1 MQPVK
6 TEPGILY
13 LLPSPLGEGDPKQ
26 VIPSGVMELLPALDC
41 FFAEE
46 LRTVRRY
53 LSKAGLK
60 GRLDSV
66 RMYELNEHT
75 GQGEIESYLDIL
87 LRGESAA
94 LVSEAGLP
102 AVADPGAQLVA
113 LAHNHDIRVVP
124 LSGPSSLMMALM
136 ASGMNGQCFAFTG
149 YLPVK
154 GAERRERI
162 RSIEKISRQMC
173 QSQIIIETPYRNQS
187 LFEELIGVCSPDTRL
202 CVAANITME
211 DEFIKTKTVARW
223 RSAPVEIGKR
233 PCVFVLMA

>member
-1 MQPVK
+1 MK
-6 TEPGILY
+6 TEPGLLY

-113 LAHNHDIRVVP
+113 LAHNHDIMVVP

>member
-1 MQPVK
+1 MK

-13 LLPSPLGEGDPKQ
+13 LLPSPLGDGDPKQ
-26 VIPSGVMELLPALDC
+26 VIPFGVMELIPALDC

-53 LSKAGLK
+53 LSKAGMK

-75 GQGEIESYLDIL
+75 GREEIESYLDIL
-87 LRGESAA
+87 LKGESAA

-113 LAHNHDIRVVP
+113 LAHDHNVRVVP

-154 GAERRERI
+154 SAERREKI
-162 RSIEKISRQMC
+162 KSIEKISRQMC

-187 LFEELIGVCSPDTRL
+187 LFEELIGVCNPDTRL

-211 DEFIKTKTVARW
+211 DEFIKTRTVARW

>member
-1 MQPVK
+1 MK

-26 VIPSGVMELLPALDC
+26 VIPSGVMELLPAIDC

-113 LAHNHDIRVVP
+113 LAHNHDIKVVP

>member
-1 MQPVK
+1 MK

-149 YLPVK
+149 YMPVK

-173 QSQIIIETPYRNQS
+173 QSQIIIETPYRTQS

>member
-1 MQPVK
+1 M
-6 TEPGILY
+6 Y

-113 LAHNHDIRVVP
+113 LAHNHDIKVVP